1 MNGTEVL
8 TASTSHHSHMSTQ
21 LCGLSGLNDWAAAQ
35 ITSSIMRSAHVPLVS
50 KKTMTSEN
58 KKEEEE
64 TPRPPL
70 LATLARPLH
79 PTQEHKYRLLWPGE

>member
-1 MNGTEVL
+1 MWVWICQEKE
-8 TASTSHHSHMSTQ
+8 
-21 LCGLSGLNDWAAAQ
+21 DWILDEGHRARHG
-35 ITSSIMRSAHVPLVS
+35 IS